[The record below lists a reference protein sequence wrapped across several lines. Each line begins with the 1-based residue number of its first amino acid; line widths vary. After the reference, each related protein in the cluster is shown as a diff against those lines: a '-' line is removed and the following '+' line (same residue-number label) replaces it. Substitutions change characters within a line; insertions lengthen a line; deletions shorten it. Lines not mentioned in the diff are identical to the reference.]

1 VGGESSE
8 TSIVPQ
14 PQMTRE
20 ELADNLYAYM
30 HVMVKEGVAAFV
42 FLMPMDKTMPLIC
55 CNFAKDE
62 QEVATAMDIIRD
74 YVVNKLGTGEYLNIK
89 EPKLQ

>member
-1 VGGESSE
+1 VGSQSSE
-8 TSIVPQ
+8 TSTVPQ

-20 ELADNLYAYM
+20 ELTDNLYAYM

-42 FLMPMDKTMPLIC
+42 FLMPIDKTMPLIC

-62 QEVATAMDIIRD
+62 QEVATAIDIIRD